1 MAFPLHVLL
10 MNGGLIFGLLYF
22 PLGYDIAIRVICG
35 YTIGQLIYDSIHNF
49 IHHSGHKKTWGWL

>member
-1 MAFPLHVLL
+1 